1 MANKPQLSIVIPT
14 RNRSETLKSA
24 IESCLIQQSQ
34 DLEVLV
40 VDNASTPDTYAVVSA
55 FDDPRIR
62 YLRHDEPLAM
72 TENWNTAMAEVR
84 GDWIGFIGDD
94 DGLTPQASQI
104 LDALIR
110 SSGVRAIK
118 WNTLLYTWPN
128 FPMREIANILCVPTG
143 FGPAAIISGAE
154 CLELMSDNAHL
165 GPRGPSVYH
174 GLVERSLIDEAMKT
188 GPLFDSQTPDLFS
201 GTLLSAI
208 LAEHDEIFIHINE
221 PVTAA
226 ALSGK
231 SNGVAHLTSDDSNEI
246 REDFRSLNSSSGLEF
261 HPELPDLHILFVYIH
276 DTLFRVRDRLGL
288 ADSKLRKTPAEI
300 ADGCSLGIFQS
311 EPALTGEVNELR
323 RFVEANNLEMRPE
336 WEERMAHPVG
346 KHHPIFHDEG
356 RIGAGE
362 GYINLSGRDL
372 DLHDV
377 VQASAP
383 TSAIRETSRLYQEQI
398 GELRQDVETRD
409 QRIRQLEE
417 ESERLSHRLERA
429 QTRARKQKTR
439 LESIESTRTWR
450 VRRKA
455 ARAIK
460 KVKR

>member
-1 MANKPQLSIVIPT
+1 
-14 RNRSETLKSA
+14 
-24 IESCLIQQSQ
+24 
-34 DLEVLV
+34 
-40 VDNASTPDTYAVVSA
+40 
-55 FDDPRIR
+55 
-62 YLRHDEPLAM
+62 
-72 TENWNTAMAEVR
+72 
-84 GDWIGFIGDD
+84 
-94 DGLTPQASQI
+94 
-104 LDALIR
+104 
-110 SSGVRAIK
+110 
-118 WNTLLYTWPN
+118 
-128 FPMREIANILCVPTG
+128 
-143 FGPAAIISGAE
+143 
-154 CLELMSDNAHL
+154 MSDNAHL

-208 LAEHDEIFIHINE
+208 LAEHDESFIHINE

-231 SNGVAHLTSDDSNEI
+231 SNGVAHLTSDDNNEI

-417 ESERLSHRLERA
+417 ESERLSHRLSELRRGRKSKRHALSPSSQRAPGAFAGRQPEQSKRLSGNNRERMDYSPS
-429 QTRARKQKTR
+429 QTRAWFGGEHPPSSACWRSRRHTAALKSSIRYQPSSSL
-439 LESIESTRTWR
+439 LERPVAEMSESRHQRTHSLR
-450 VRRKA
+450 CPHEGL
-455 ARAIK
+455 
-460 KVKR
+460 